1 MGAAASAQT
10 DFQRLEVLWAKK
22 AAATQALQ
30 EATDAVD
37 AENQR
42 QQAAAATLWYSTHGG
57 RPGTPPLS
65 GWKSPRARKPK
76 RGDLVY
82 PCPSGQGKFRWN
94 QARGQ
99 YVFTF

>member
-10 DFQRLEVLWAKK
+10 DFQRLEVLWAKQ
-22 AAATQALQ
+22 AEATKALQ
-30 EATDAVD
+30 LATDAVD

-42 QQAAAATLWYSTHGG
+42 QQAAAAQKWYATHGG

-65 GWKSPRARKPK
+65 GWKSPRARKGK
-76 RGDLVY
+76 RGDPAY
-82 PCPSGQGKFRWN
+82 ACPSGQGVWRWN
-94 QARGQ
+94 EVRGE